1 MLEIRSDAQDLVTG
15 PGRRASAPTAPGRR
29 PRTAPVV
36 LLGLG
41 AVLVVVALAAGRA
54 WSGPLLDAGAVLL
67 TVGGVGLLLDAAL
80 ARWRGAWPV
89 EPPRPPAPAPAAPR
103 EDRLGL
109 VGVREELDVVD
120 VLRGVGPGQE
130 LWWLDTFP
138 LTLAGD
144 LDAIHKALGAGVRVR
159 LLVLD
164 PRSPALASRLREI
177 RHHYGLSPMDLRRS
191 FDTLVHQL
199 RALGE
204 LDPVVAERLEV
215 RVHDGP
221 PGAPIYLVLGDPAS
235 TGEPVTDQP
244 STGQPVTG
252 QPAAE
257 PREPQV
263 LRAFSSYF
271 LLDASQDMPYL
282 EWRDG
287 PFAGRLHAYARHKW
301 AEGRT
306 VFPTESAD
314 RSASA
319 FNVRPGAA
327 RRTAGGSGG
336 GA

>member
-1 MLEIRSDAQDLVTG
+1 MLETRSAAQDRATG
-15 PGRRASAPTAPGRR
+15 DGWRGAARTAPRRR
-29 PRTAPVV
+29 PLTAPVV
-36 LLGLG
+36 LVGLG

-54 WSGPLLDAGAVLL
+54 GSELLLDAGAVLL
-67 TVGGVGLLLDAAL
+67 TVGGVGLLLDAGL
-80 ARWRGAWPV
+80 ARWRGAGPV
-89 EPPRPPAPAPAAPR
+89 EAQPPPVLVPSAPR
-103 EDRLGL
+103 DDRLGL
-109 VGVREELDVVD
+109 VGVREELDAVD
-120 VLRGVGPGQE
+120 VLRGVLPGQE
-130 LWWLDTFP
+130 LWWMDTFP

-164 PRSPALASRLREI
+164 PKSPALASRLREI

-221 PGAPIYLVLGDPAS
+221 PGAPIYLVLGDPAAA
-235 TGEPVTDQP
+235 EE
-244 STGQPVTG
+244 
-252 QPAAE
+252 PAAD
-257 PREPQV
+257 PRPPEV
-263 LRAFSSYF
+263 VRAFSSYF

-287 PFAGRLHAYARHKW
+287 PFADRLHAYARHKW

-306 VFPTESAD
+306 VFPTEPPE

-319 FNVRPGAA
+319 FNVRPGPAPRTPGRGAA
-327 RRTAGGSGG
+327 GS
-336 GA
+336 

>member
-1 MLEIRSDAQDLVTG
+1 MLEIRSAGQD
-15 PGRRASAPTAPGRR
+15 RAVGGGWRGAARTEPRRR
-29 PRTAPVV
+29 PGAAPAV

-41 AVLVVVALAAGRA
+41 AALVVLALVAGRA
-54 WSGPLLDAGAVLL
+54 WSEVLLEAGAVLL
-67 TVGGVGLLLDAAL
+67 TVGGVGLLLDAGL
-80 ARWRGAWPV
+80 ARWRGSAPV
-89 EPPRPPAPAPAAPR
+89 EAQRPPVPAPPPAR
-103 EDRLGL
+103 DDQLGL
-109 VGVREELDVVD
+109 VGVREELDAVD
-120 VLRGVGPGQE
+120 VLRGVRPGQE
-130 LWWLDTFP
+130 LWWMDTFP

-144 LDAIHKALGAGVRVR
+144 LDAIHRALAAGVRVR

-164 PRSPALASRLREI
+164 PKSPALASRLREI

-215 RVHDGP
+215 RVYDGL
-221 PGAPIYLVLGDPAS
+221 PGAPIYLVLGS
-235 TGEPVTDQP
+235 
-244 STGQPVTG
+244 
-252 QPAAE
+252 PAAAE
-257 PREPQV
+257 DPVADPGAPGV

-287 PFAGRLHAYARHKW
+287 PFAARLHSYARHKW

-306 VFPTESAD
+306 VFPTEPAD

-319 FNVRPGAA
+319 FNVRPEAA
-327 RRTAGGSGG
+327 PHSAGSGADG
-336 GA
+336 S

>member
-1 MLEIRSDAQDLVTG
+1 MLEIRSAAQDRAVG
-15 PGRRASAPTAPGRR
+15 DGWHDAARAVPVRRRVTAPG
-29 PRTAPVV
+29 V

-41 AVLVVVALAAGRA
+41 AALVVVALVAGRA
-54 WSGPLLDAGAVLL
+54 WSEVLLDAGAVLL
-67 TVGGVGLLLDAAL
+67 TVGGVGLLLDAGL
-80 ARWRGAWPV
+80 ARWRGSWPV
-89 EPPRPPAPAPAAPR
+89 EVQRPPVPAPPR
-103 EDRLGL
+103 DDQLGL
-109 VGVREELDVVD
+109 VGVREELDAVD
-120 VLRGVGPGQE
+120 VLRSVRAGQE
-130 LWWLDTFP
+130 LWWMDTFP

-164 PRSPALASRLREI
+164 PKSPALASRLREI

-215 RVHDGP
+215 RVYDGL
-221 PGAPIYLVLGDPAS
+221 PGAPIYLVLGSPAAGEDPAADP
-235 TGEPVTDQP
+235 GAPE
-244 STGQPVTG
+244 
-252 QPAAE
+252 
-257 PREPQV
+257 V

-287 PFAGRLHAYARHKW
+287 PFAARLHAYARHKW
-301 AEGRT
+301 EEGHT
-306 VFPTESAD
+306 VFPTVPAD

-319 FNVRPGAA
+319 FNVRTGTAPRAA
-327 RRTAGGSGG
+327 GRGVEGS
-336 GA
+336 